1 MGDFNSDIDN
11 TLICLHG
18 GRLAVI
24 PTEAGLMISADA
36 TNDLAVHALLNAS
49 ANNPQP
55 VILIADQRDLLQFV
69 SAPDLAVFDFIEELN
84 PASATWF
91 SGILGISEQLLDANR
106 AAPIALVNDT
116 FNYTLIKRFRK
127 PLVVIPVDNG
137 ALNAKAGFVCSTHTS
152 SIANGYSL
160 YNFAPSAF

>member
-11 TLICLHG
+11 TLICLHD

-24 PTEAGLMISADA
+24 PTEAGLMLSADA

-49 ANNPQP
+49 AINPQP

-69 SAPDLAVFDFIEELN
+69 SAPDLAVFDFIEELS

-106 AAPIALVNDT
+106 SAPIALVNDT
-116 FNYTLIKRFRK
+116 FNNTLIKRFRK
-127 PLVVIPVDNG
+127 PLVVIPGEGSN
-137 ALNAKAGFVCSTHTS
+137 LSTIAGFVCSVHTTPV
-152 SIANGYSL
+152 ANGFSL

>member
-24 PTEAGLMISADA
+24 PTEAGLMLSADA
-36 TNDLAVHALLNAS
+36 TNDLAVMALLSVYANAQ
-49 ANNPQP
+49 QP

-69 SAPDLAVFDFIEELN
+69 SAPDLAVFDFIEELS

-106 AAPIALVNDT
+106 AAPIALVNDN
-116 FNYTLIKRFRK
+116 FNNTLIKRFRK
-127 PLVVIPVDNG
+127 PLVVIPLDNA

-152 SIANGYSL
+152 AIANGFSL
-160 YNFAPSAF
+160 YNFAPSA